1 MELRVYAEDPLNDF
15 LPSVGHLDVYQLP
28 EGKGIRV
35 DNGFEQGM
43 DIPIYYDPML
53 AKLITYG
60 ETREEA
66 IEIMINAIDNYLV
79 EGVQT
84 TLPFGKYV
92 MEHDAFRSG
101 NFDTHFVKKYY
112 NAASLQKGMEQEA
125 EIAALIALQ
134 RYFEDQKIVRLPN

>member
-1 MELRVYAEDPLNDF
+1 
-15 LPSVGHLDVYQLP
+15 
-28 EGKGIRV
+28 
-35 DNGFEQGM
+35 
-43 DIPIYYDPML
+43 ML

-84 TLPFGKYV
+84 TCLWEYV
-92 MEHDAFRSG
+92 MEHDALDLEISIIILSK
-101 NFDTHFVKKYY
+101 NY
-112 NAASLQKGMEQEA
+112 NAASLQKEMEQEA

-134 RYFEDQKIVRLPN
+134 RYFEDQNSALT